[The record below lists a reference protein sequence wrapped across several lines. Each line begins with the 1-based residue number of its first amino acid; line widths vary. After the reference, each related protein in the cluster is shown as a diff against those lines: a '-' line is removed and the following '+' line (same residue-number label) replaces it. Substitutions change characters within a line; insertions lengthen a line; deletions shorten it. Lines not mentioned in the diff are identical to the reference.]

1 MKKSLEDI
9 AESRKTSKIYNHVEK
24 QARKRKACRHFI
36 WWKIG
41 TKTNDLQKNS
51 FKNLNALRK
60 IERLWLITISCGKK
74 PANVNTNYN
83 SQQDFEKP
91 ENQNSLE
98 KNPAEFGVANKVQQ
112 RVEGNDYIVDWV
124 IYGSFE
130 NLSTRVLFSSVF
142 WDCLWCSRSNQ
153 SSSYY

>member
-1 MKKSLEDI
+1 MTCK
-9 AESRKTSKIYNHVEK
+9 
-24 QARKRKACRHFI
+24 
-36 WWKIG
+36 
-41 TKTNDLQKNS
+41 KNS
-51 FKNLNALRK
+51 FKNLNILRK

-74 PANVNTNYN
+74 PAKANTNYN

-98 KNPAEFGVANKVQQ
+98 KNPAEFGVANKIQQ